1 MRVSQFPLFTLR
13 GTPADAETVSHRLML
28 RAGLI
33 RQLTSGVYSWLPLGV
48 RVLRKVE
55 QIIREELDRAGSVE
69 VCMPTVQPRELWDES
84 GRWSAM
90 GPELLRFKDRHDRD
104 SCLGPTHEEVITD
117 IFRREIRSYR
127 QLPCNF
133 YQIQTKFRDEIRPR
147 YGVMRAR
154 EFVMKDA
161 YSFHIDQASFD
172 ETYKA
177 MFDCYCRILER
188 AGLEYRAVEADSGA
202 IGGAVSH
209 EFQVLAESGEDSIF
223 FSTESD
229 YAANMEK
236 AESLPPTGEPPAPSE
251 ERVIIDTPGVHT
263 IDELAQMTG
272 LPANRMLKTLIAA
285 GEEAPVALVL
295 RGDHQL
301 NEIKAAKLDG
311 IQSPLR
317 MLSAEEVKQAL
328 GVGVGSLGPLG
339 LKLDLYVDRSAWHL
353 ADFACGANIEEK
365 HFTGV
370 NWARDLPEV
379 TSERVRDLRQV
390 VEGDPSPDGKGHL
403 KMLRGIEAGH
413 VFQLGTKY
421 SKSMNVTIQD
431 EHGENLHPLMGCYG
445 FGVTRIVAA
454 AIEQCHDD
462 QGIVWPTSLAPF
474 QVELVPLGA
483 ERSEEVRD
491 TAARIYQ
498 ALRAAGVD
506 VLMDDRDERPGVKL
520 ADADLIGIPWRVV
533 VGQRNLRDNKVEL
546 IRRKGRTPELVS
558 PQEATDQLLAIASS
572 GQLRV

>member
-33 RQLTSGVYSWLPLGV
+33 RQLTAGVYSWLPLGV

-55 QIIREELDRAGSVE
+55 KILREELDRAGSVE
-69 VCMPTVQPRELWDES
+69 VSMPTVQPRELWDES
-84 GRWSAM
+84 GRWSDM

-172 ETYKA
+172 ETYRA

-209 EFQVLAESGEDSIF
+209 EFQVLADSGEDTIF

-229 YAANMEK
+229 YAANIEK
-236 AESLPPTGEPPAPSE
+236 AKALPPTGDRPEAREP
-251 ERVIIDTPGVHT
+251 RTLIDTPGVHT
-263 IDELAQMTG
+263 IDELVQMTG
-272 LPANRMLKTLIAA
+272 LSANRMLKTLITA
-285 GEEAPVALVL
+285 GDEGPVALVL

-301 NEIKAAKLDG
+301 NEVKAAKLDG

-317 MLSAEEVKQAL
+317 MLLPEEVKEVL
-328 GVGVGSLGPLG
+328 GVGVGSLGPLD
-339 LKLDLYVDRSAWHL
+339 LKLDIYVDRSAWQL
-353 ADFACGANIEEK
+353 TDFACGANIEEK

-370 NWARDLPEV
+370 NWARDVPEV
-379 TSERVRDLRQV
+379 TSDRVADLRQV

-421 SKSMNVTIQD
+421 SKSMNVTVQD
-431 EHGENLHPLMGCYG
+431 EHGNNLHPLMGCYG

-462 QGIVWPTSLAPF
+462 QGIVWPASLAPF
-474 QVELVPLGA
+474 QVEIVPLGA
-483 ERSEEVRD
+483 ERSESVRD
-491 TAARIYQ
+491 TSTRIYQ
-498 ALRAAGVD
+498 GLKEAGLE
-506 VLMDDRDERPGVKL
+506 VLMDDRAERPGVKL
-520 ADADLIGIPWRVV
+520 ADADLIGIPWRIV
-533 VGQRNLRDNKVEL
+533 VGQRNLDSGKVEL
-546 IRRKGRTPELVS
+546 VRRKELASELVTER
-558 PQEATDQLLAIASS
+558 EAMDQILAIASS
-572 GQLRV
+572 SDSRV

>member
-33 RQLTSGVYSWLPLGV
+33 RQLTAGVYSWLPIGV

-55 QIIREELDRAGSVE
+55 QILREELDRAGAVE
-69 VCMPTVQPRELWDES
+69 VSMPTVQPRELWDES
-84 GRWSAM
+84 GRWSDM
-90 GPELLRFKDRHDRD
+90 GPELLRFQDRHNRD

-161 YSFHIDQASFD
+161 YSFHIDQASFN
-172 ETYKA
+172 ETYRA

-188 AGLEYRAVEADSGA
+188 TGLEYRAVEADSGA

-209 EFQVLAESGEDSIF
+209 EFQVLAESGEDTIF

-229 YAANMEK
+229 YAANIEK
-236 AESLPPTGEPPAPSE
+236 AEALPPTGDRPEAKE
-251 ERVIIDTPGVHT
+251 QRTLIDTPGVHT
-263 IDELAQMTG
+263 IDELVKMTG

-285 GEEAPVALVL
+285 GEEGPVALVL

-301 NEIKAAKLDG
+301 NEVKAAKLDG
-311 IQSPLR
+311 IQSPMR
-317 MLSAEEVKQAL
+317 MLDPEEVKQAV

-339 LKLDLYVDRSAWHL
+339 LGLDLYVDRSAWHL
-353 ADFACGANIEEK
+353 ADFACGANVEEK

-370 NWARDLPEV
+370 NWARDMPEV
-379 TSERVRDLRQV
+379 TVERVRDLRQV

-413 VFQLGTKY
+413 VFQLGIKY
-421 SKSMNVTIQD
+421 SKSMNVTVQD
-431 EHGENLHPLMGCYG
+431 VHGNNLHPLMGCYG

-462 QGIVWPTSLAPF
+462 HGIVWPVSLAPF
-474 QVELVPLGA
+474 QVEIVPLGA
-483 ERSEEVRD
+483 TRSEEVRD
-491 TAARIYQ
+491 AALRIYQ
-498 ALRAAGVD
+498 GLIEAGLE

-520 ADADLIGIPWRVV
+520 ADADLIGVPWRVV
-533 VGQRNLRDNKVEL
+533 IGQRNLASGKVEL
-546 IRRKGRTPELVS
+546 VRRKGLVTELVS
-558 PQEATDQLLAIASS
+558 EQEAMDHLLVIASIS
-572 GQLRV
+572 DSCV

>member
-1 MRVSQFPLFTLR
+1 
-13 GTPADAETVSHRLML
+13 ML

-33 RQLTSGVYSWLPLGV
+33 RQLTAGVYSWLPLGV

-55 QIIREELDRAGSVE
+55 QILREELERAGCVE
-69 VCMPTVQPRELWDES
+69 VSMPTVQPRELWDES
-84 GRWSAM
+84 GRWSDM

-172 ETYKA
+172 TTYQA
-177 MFDCYCRILER
+177 MFDCYCRVLER
-188 AGLEYRAVEADSGA
+188 AGLEYRAVEADSGT

-209 EFQVLAESGEDSIF
+209 EFQVLAESGEDMIV
-223 FSTESD
+223 FSSESD
-229 YAANMEK
+229 YAANIEK
-236 AESLPPTGEPPAPSE
+236 AEALPPTGDRPEPGE
-251 ERVIIDTPGVHT
+251 ERTLIDTPGVHT
-263 IDELAQMTG
+263 IDELAQMTE
-272 LPANRMLKTLIAA
+272 LPANRMLKTLIV
-285 GEEAPVALVL
+285 GGDEGPVALIL

-301 NEIKAAKLDG
+301 SETKAAKLEG
-311 IQSPLR
+311 ILSPLR
-317 MLSAEEVKQAL
+317 ILGPEEVKEAL

-339 LKLDLYVDRSAWHL
+339 LKLDVYVDRSAWHL

-370 NWARDLPEV
+370 NWARDVPEV

-390 VEGDPSPDGKGHL
+390 VQGDPSPDGRGRL

-421 SKSMNVTIQD
+421 SMSMNVTVQD
-431 EHGENLHPLMGCYG
+431 EHGNNLHPLMGCYG

-462 QGIVWPTSLAPF
+462 HGIIWPESLAPF
-474 QVELVPLGA
+474 QVEIVPLGA
-483 ERSEEVRD
+483 DRSEEVGD
-491 TAARIYQ
+491 VATSIYQ
-498 ALRAAGVD
+498 GLKRAGLE
-506 VLMDDRDERPGVKL
+506 VLMDDRAERPGVKL
-520 ADADLIGIPWRVV
+520 ADADLIGIPWRIV
-533 VGQRNLRDNKVEL
+533 VGQRNLASGKVEL
-546 IRRKGRTPELVS
+546 VRRKGQASELVTEQQAMS
-558 PQEATDQLLAIASS
+558 
-572 GQLRV
+572 QLRAITSSSDSRV

>member
-55 QIIREELDRAGSVE
+55 QILREELDRAGSVE
-69 VCMPTVQPRELWDES
+69 VSMPTVQPRELWDES
-84 GRWSAM
+84 GRWSDM

-177 MFDCYCRILER
+177 MFDCYGRVLQR
-188 AGLEYRAVEADSGA
+188 AGLEFRAVEADSGT

-209 EFQVLAESGEDSIF
+209 EFQILAESGEDTIF

-229 YAANMEK
+229 YAANIEK
-236 AESLPPTGEPPAPSE
+236 AEALPPTGDRPQAGEAQ
-251 ERVIIDTPGVHT
+251 VLIDTPGVRS
-263 IDELAQMTG
+263 IDELVQLTG
-272 LPANRMLKTLIAA
+272 LPATRMLKTLIAA
-285 GEEAPVALVL
+285 GEKGPVAFVL

-301 NEIKAAKLDG
+301 SEIKAAKVEG
-311 IQSPLR
+311 VHSPLR
-317 MLSAEEVKQAL
+317 MLSAEEVKEAL

-339 LKLDLYVDRSAWHL
+339 LALDFYVDRSAWHL

-370 NWARDLPEV
+370 NWERDLPDV
-379 TSERVRDLRQV
+379 TSAQVRDLRQV
-390 VEGDPSPDGKGHL
+390 AEGDPSPDGKGHL

-421 SKSMNVTIQD
+421 SKSMNVTVQD
-431 EHGENLHPLMGCYG
+431 EQGQNLHPIMGCYG

-462 QGIVWPTSLAPF
+462 RGIVWPESLAPF
-474 QVELVPLGA
+474 HVEIVPLGA
-483 ERSEEVRD
+483 DRSELVRD
-491 TAARIYQ
+491 TATSIYQ
-498 ALRAAGVD
+498 ALKEAGVE
-506 VLMDDRDERPGVKL
+506 VLMDDRAERPGVKL
-520 ADADLIGIPWRVV
+520 ADADLIGVPYRVV
-533 VGQRNLRDNKVEL
+533 VGQRSLESGKVEL
-546 IRRKGRTPELVS
+546 VRRKGQASELVTA
-558 PQEATDQLLAIASS
+558 QEAVDQLLSIAFKSDSS
-572 GQLRV
+572 V